1 MRMLWS
7 TPVAVMAVA
16 VCSLVP
22 VGAAPATAATV
33 PPVAMVAPYEYMGW
47 GNPPPPAS
55 VLATTGIHDLTLAF
69 ILSNGACNPE
79 WDGSRP
85 LLGGSDAATIAAIRA
100 AGGNVDVSFGGE
112 DGTKLGVVCP
122 NVTAL
127 MGAYQQVISDYHL
140 TAIDVDIEGVE
151 YASAEAR
158 SRVIRA
164 LADLQRHD
172 PNLEISVTF
181 QVYLSGLGSDGK
193 SMIRQAAALRFQP
206 YAWTIMPF
214 DFKPAVTN
222 MTAVTERVTG
232 DLERVVAKAYHES
245 PALAYA
251 HMGITPM
258 NGDTDIT
265 GETVSPIEFGQM
277 VAFAEK
283 KHLARVSLWAVNRD
297 RPCTGS
303 FTEGSGSCSGTTQ
316 SPYAYTDLLGSYRS

>member
-1 MRMLWS
+1 M
-7 TPVAVMAVA
+7 TVA

-22 VGAAPATAATV
+22 VGTGPATAATG

-85 LLGGSDAATIAAIRA
+85 LLGGTDAATIAAIRA

-112 DGTKLGVVCP
+112 DGSKLGVVCP

-127 MGAYQQVISDYHL
+127 LGAYEKVISAYDL
-140 TAIDVDIEGVE
+140 SAIDIDIEGVE
-151 YASAEAR
+151 YASASAR

-164 LADLQRHD
+164 LAALQRRH
-172 PNLEISVTF
+172 PTLEISITF
-181 QVYLSGLGSDGK
+181 QVYRSGLGSDGK
-193 SMIRQAAALRFQP
+193 SMIRQAAALQFQP

-214 DFKPAVTN
+214 DFKPVVTN
-222 MTAVTERVTG
+222 MTAVTERVTE

-245 PALAYA
+245 PAVAYA

-265 GETVSPIEFGQM
+265 GETVSPTQFAQIL
-277 VAFAEK
+277 AFAK
-283 KHLARVSLWAVNRD
+283 QKHLARVSLWAVNRD
-297 RPCTGS
+297 RPCSGTL
-303 FTEGSGSCSGTTQ
+303 TEGNGNCSGTSQ
-316 SPYAYTDLLGSYRS
+316 SPYAFTDLLSSQYS